1 MNDIVY
7 TKSYTEYRNELLQE
21 LSNASESFVRIGYL
35 LKVARDTEVLNGQYE
50 NYIDFAKEEFGLDK
64 TQVSRFIRINDRFSI
79 GGNSLE
85 LKDEYKGFGT
95 RKLGIMI
102 QLPDEIT
109 EELTSDYTVEEIET
123 IKNEVKEEQKITP
136 LEDFMERQQ
145 AKEENNKAAA
155 LAEGDISEFQG

>member
-50 NYIDFAKEEFGLDK
+50 NYIDFAREEFGLDK

-123 IKNEVKEEQKITP
+123 IKNEVKEEQKVTP
-136 LEDFMERQQ
+136 LEDFMERQV
-145 AKEENNKAAA
+145 
-155 LAEGDISEFQG
+155 S